1 MGTTIIRAVIDP
13 ELKKEASKVLK
24 ECGLTMSE
32 AVRLLMTRVVKE
44 RGLPFELY
52 RPNEATLEALDELD
66 RGEGERFSDVDEVL
80 RDLNRS

>member
-66 RGEGERFSDVDEVL
+66 RGEGKHFSGVDEVL
-80 RDLNRS
+80 REMNRS

>member
-66 RGEGERFSDVDEVL
+66 RGEGKRFSGVDEVL

>member
-66 RGEGERFSDVDEVL
+66 RGEGKRFSGVDGVL
-80 RDLNRS
+80 RDMNRS